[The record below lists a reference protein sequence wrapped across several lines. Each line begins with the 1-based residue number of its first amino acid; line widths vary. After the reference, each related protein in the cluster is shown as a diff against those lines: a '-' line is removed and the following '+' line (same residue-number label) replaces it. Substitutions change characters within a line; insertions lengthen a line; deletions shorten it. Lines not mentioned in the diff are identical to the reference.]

1 MDSLTIRKANENDIR
16 SIYEMINGLAT
27 YEKRPEDMT
36 GTVEALKFWLFEKK
50 IATAVIAEI
59 KDKPIGYAI
68 YYPVFASFAAK
79 ANVHIEDIFIKPEYR
94 GQGFGKEFFYKLS
107 EMIKSDGYSKSEW
120 SCLDWNVS
128 SIEFYKKIGA
138 AQESG
143 RVYFE
148 YPPKK

>member
-1 MDSLTIRKANENDIR
+1 MIIRKATENDIQ

-36 GTVEALKFWLFEKK
+36 GTVEMLKFWLFEKK

-59 KDKPIGYAI
+59 NEEPVGYAI

-79 ANVHIEDIFIKPEYR
+79 VNVHIEDIFIKPEYR
-94 GQGFGKEFFYKLS
+94 GKGLGKEFFYKLS
-107 EMIKSDGYSKSEW
+107 EMIKSDGYSEMEW
-120 SCLDWNVS
+120 SCLDWNVP
-128 SIEFYKKIGA
+128 SIEFYKKVGA
-138 AQESG
+138 TQETG

-148 YPPKK
+148 YLPKK